1 MSIAG
6 SGETRPGSLRASA
19 GALLVRLQG
28 LLASDDH
35 HTVAQRQAG
44 MAFVIRVVAAG
55 FVFVSQIVLAR
66 WMGRFEFGI
75 YVYVWTWLVLLGG
88 LMPLGISI
96 AAQRFIPEYTK
107 RGDPDRLRGFLAGSR
122 WLCFGLGTAGA
133 LVGVALIWLLQNQL
147 APYYILPFALACACL
162 PAYATSD
169 CQDGIARSYNW
180 IDLAIGPVFLARP
193 LLVLGIMALVFATG
207 WPVNANAAMAATTIA
222 IWATCAIQFLL
233 LERRLR
239 SKVERGPRHY
249 EPGVWLKTGLPIFM
263 VESFYFLLTYT
274 DILVLELYAGPGE
287 VAVYYAAT
295 KTLALVAFVYYAVSA
310 ATAHRFAE
318 YHVAGDREKLEAFL
332 AGAIRWTFWPSLV
345 ATIGLLALG
354 KFVLQLFGPGF
365 DQGYPLL
372 FVLSVGLLARAAIG
386 PVERLLM
393 MVGEQRVCALAY
405 GLAFILN
412 LLLCTLL
419 IPRFGGLGAAM
430 STATALIVETI
441 LLFFATRRR
450 LGLHV
455 FIWRR

>member
-1 MSIAG
+1 LSIAG
-6 SGETRPGSLRASA
+6 SGETRSGSLRANVA
-19 GALLVRLQG
+19 ALLARLQE
-28 LLASDDH
+28 LLAADDH

-55 FVFVSQIVLAR
+55 LVFISQIVLAR
-66 WMGRFEFGI
+66 WMGRFEFGV

-88 LMPLGISI
+88 LMPLGISV
-96 AAQRFIPEYTK
+96 AAQRFIPEYTE
-107 RGDPDRLRGFLAGSR
+107 RGDLDRLRGFLTGSR
-122 WLCFGLGTAGA
+122 WLCFGLGTTGA
-133 LVGVALIWLLQNQL
+133 LVGVTLIWLLQNQL
-147 APYYILPFALACACL
+147 ASYYILPFALACACL

-193 LLVLGIMALVFATG
+193 LLVLGIMAIVFASG
-207 WPVNANAAMAATTIA
+207 WPMTANAAMAAATIA

-239 SKVERGPRHY
+239 NKVEPGPRHY

-310 ATAHRFAE
+310 ATAHRFSE
-318 YHVAGDREKLEAFL
+318 YHVAGDRQKLEAFL

-345 ATIGLLALG
+345 ATIGLLAFG
-354 KFVLQLFGPGF
+354 KFLLQLFGPGF
-365 DQGYPLL
+365 DQGYSLL
-372 FVLSVGLLARAAIG
+372 FVLSVGLLARAAVG

-393 MVGEQRVCALAY
+393 MVGEQRVCAIAY

-412 LLLCTLL
+412 LSLCTLL

-430 STATALIVETI
+430 STATALVVESV
-441 LLFFATRRR
+441 LLFVATKRR

-455 FIWRR
+455 FIWRG

>member
-1 MSIAG
+1 LSIAG
-6 SGETRPGSLRASA
+6 SGETRPGSLRANA
-19 GALLVRLQG
+19 GALLARLQA
-28 LLASDDH
+28 LLAADDH

-55 FVFVSQIVLAR
+55 LVFVSQIVLAR

-96 AAQRFIPEYTK
+96 AAQRFIPEYTE
-107 RGDPDRLRGFLAGSR
+107 RGDSDRLRGFLAGSR

-133 LVGVALIWLLQNQL
+133 LAGVALIWLLQNQL
-147 APYYILPFALACACL
+147 AAYYILPFALACACL

-193 LLVLGIMALVFATG
+193 LLVLGIMALMFASG
-207 WPVNANAAMAATTIA
+207 WPMTANAAMAAATAA
-222 IWATCAIQFLL
+222 IWATCAIQFLM

-274 DILVLELYAGPGE
+274 DILVLEIYAGPGE

-310 ATAHRFAE
+310 ATAHRFSE

-332 AGAIRWTFWPSLV
+332 ASAIRWTFWPSLV
-345 ATIGLLALG
+345 ATIALLALG
-354 KFVLQLFGPGF
+354 KFILQLFGPGF
-365 DQGYPLL
+365 DQGYSLL
-372 FVLSVGLLARAAIG
+372 FVLAIGLLARAAVG

-393 MVGEQRVCALAY
+393 MVGEQRICAVAY
-405 GLAFILN
+405 GLAFVLN
-412 LLLCTLL
+412 LSLCTLL
-419 IPRFGGLGAAM
+419 IPRYGGLGAAM
-430 STATALIVETI
+430 STATALIVESI
-441 LLFFATRRR
+441 LLFLATRRR

-455 FIWRR
+455 FIWRG

>member
-1 MSIAG
+1 LSVAG
-6 SGETRPGSLRASA
+6 SGETRPGSLRAST
-19 GALLVRLQG
+19 GALLVRLQE

-122 WLCFGLGTAGA
+122 WLCFALGTAGA

-193 LLVLGIMALVFATG
+193 LLVLGIMALVFATS

-263 VESFYFLLTYT
+263 VESFYLLLTYT

-310 ATAHRFAE
+310 ATAHRFTE

-393 MVGEQRVCALAY
+393 MVGEQHICALAY

-412 LLLCTLL
+412 LSLCTLL

-430 STATALIVETI
+430 STATALIVESI

>member
-1 MSIAG
+1 LSIAG
-6 SGETRPGSLRASA
+6 SGETRPGNLRASA
-19 GALLVRLQG
+19 SALLARLQQ
-28 LLASDDH
+28 LLVDDDH
-35 HTVAQRQAG
+35 HVVAQRQAG

-55 FVFVSQIVLAR
+55 LVFISQVVLAR

-88 LMPLGISI
+88 LMPLGVSI
-96 AAQRFIPEYTK
+96 AAQRFIPEYTE
-107 RGDPDRLRGFLAGSR
+107 RGDFDRLRGFLRGSR
-122 WLCFGLGTAGA
+122 WLCFGLGSAGA
-133 LVGVALIWLLQNQL
+133 LIGVALIWLLQNQL
-147 APYYILPFALACACL
+147 ATYYILPFVLACACL

-193 LLVLGIMALVFATG
+193 LLVLGIMALVFAAG
-207 WPVNANAAMAATTIA
+207 WPMSANAAMAAATIA

-233 LERRLR
+233 LERRLHA
-239 SKVERGPRHY
+239 KVERGPRHY

-274 DILVLELYAGPGE
+274 DILVLEAFSGPGE

-295 KTLALVAFVYYAVSA
+295 KTLSLVAFVYYAVSA
-310 ATAHRFAE
+310 ATAHRFTE

-345 ATIGLLALG
+345 ATIVLLALG
-354 KFVLQLFGPGF
+354 KFILQLFGPGF

-372 FVLSVGLLARAAIG
+372 FVLAVGLLARAAVG

-393 MVGEQRVCALAY
+393 MLGEQRICAAAY
-405 GLAFILN
+405 GAAFILN
-412 LLLCTLL
+412 LSLCTLL
-419 IPRFGGLGAAM
+419 IPRFGGMGAAM
-430 STATALIVETI
+430 STATALIVESI
-441 LLFFATRRR
+441 LLFLATKRR

-455 FIWRR
+455 FVWRR

>member
-6 SGETRPGSLRASA
+6 SGETRPGSLRANVS
-19 GALLVRLQG
+19 ALLARAQQ
-28 LLASDDH
+28 LLADDNH
-35 HTVAQRQAG
+35 QVVAQRQAG
-44 MAFVIRVVAAG
+44 MAFAIRVVAAG
-55 FVFVSQIVLAR
+55 FVFVSQVVLAR
-66 WMGRFEFGI
+66 WMGRFEFGV
-75 YVYVWTWLVLLGG
+75 YVYVWTWLVLIGG
-88 LMPLGISI
+88 LMPFGISI
-96 AAQRFIPEYTK
+96 AAQRFIPEYTE
-107 RGDPDRLRGFLAGSR
+107 RGDFDRLRGFLVGSR

-133 LVGVALIWLLQNQL
+133 FVGVALIWLLQNQL

-162 PAYATSD
+162 PAHTTSD

-193 LLVLGIMALVFATG
+193 LLVLGIMAIVFASG
-207 WPVNANAAMAATTIA
+207 WPMTANAAMAAATIA
-222 IWATCAIQFLL
+222 IWATCAIQFLM

-239 SKVERGPRHY
+239 TKVEPGPRLY

-274 DILVLELYAGPGE
+274 DILVLEMYAGPGE

-310 ATAHRFAE
+310 ATAHRFSE
-318 YHVAGDREKLEAFL
+318 YHVAGEREKLEAFL

-345 ATIGLLALG
+345 ATIILLALG
-354 KFVLQLFGPGF
+354 KFILQLFGPGF
-365 DQGYPLL
+365 DQGYSLL
-372 FVLSVGLLARAAIG
+372 FVLAAGLLARAAVG

-393 MVGEQRVCALAY
+393 MLGEQRVCAAAY
-405 GLAFILN
+405 GAAFILN
-412 LLLCTLL
+412 LSLCTIL

-430 STATALIVETI
+430 STATALIVESV
-441 LLFFATRRR
+441 LLFLATKRR

-455 FIWRR
+455 FVWRG

>member
-6 SGETRPGSLRASA
+6 SGETRPGSLRANA
-19 GALLVRLQG
+19 GAVVARLKE
-28 LLASDDH
+28 LRAADDH

-44 MAFVIRVVAAG
+44 IAFVIRVVAAG
-55 FVFVSQIVLAR
+55 LVFISQVVLAR

-88 LMPLGISI
+88 LMPLGISV
-96 AAQRFIPEYTK
+96 AAQRFIPEYTE
-107 RGDPDRLRGFLAGSR
+107 RGDTDRLRGFLTGSR

-147 APYYILPFALACACL
+147 APYYILPFVLACACL

-193 LLVLGIMALVFATG
+193 LLVLGIMALAHAYG
-207 WPVNANAAMAATTIA
+207 WPMNANATMAAATIA

-239 SKVERGPRHY
+239 TKVDSGPRHY

-287 VAVYYAAT
+287 VAIYYAAT

-310 ATAHRFAE
+310 ATAHRFSE

-332 AGAIRWTFWPSLV
+332 AGAIRWTFWPSLIT
-345 ATIGLLALG
+345 TIGLLALG
-354 KFVLQLFGPGF
+354 KFILQLFGPGF
-365 DQGYPLL
+365 DQGYSLL
-372 FVLSVGLLARAAIG
+372 FVLAVGLLARAAVG

-393 MVGEQRVCALAY
+393 MVGEQRVCATVY
-405 GLAFILN
+405 GSAFILN
-412 LLLCTLL
+412 LSLCAIL

-430 STATALIVETI
+430 STATALIVESI
-441 LLFFATRRR
+441 LLFLATKRR

-455 FIWRR
+455 FVWRG